1 MSNDPQNFRSDKDI
15 RKTVQSLRTLHIPR
29 PEFNKLDARF
39 GSLLEQRRADDADGV
54 VFKAR
59 SIMLVGQ
66 SGSGKTTAVR
76 HLVHKYR
83 RLMATDP
90 GEEICEYIGLQVPS
104 PATMKF
110 VGAATLRALGYP
122 YAGNKQGPAIW
133 DQVKEQLKL
142 RHTLFLGFDE
152 AQDLARYQTEKERQ
166 SVVNTLKSM
175 MENSVWPVSLLLSGM
190 PGLKDIVN
198 QDAQLARRVDPVEI
212 GRLHS
217 LRDVGPVIK
226 IVQKYADR
234 AQIDVAASVKNEA
247 FAMRLIHAA
256 DYQFGLLAEIVVLAV
271 SHALFTEGFDANL
284 GIRHFA
290 EIYSERNG
298 AEAWMNVFIAE
309 DYGRIN
315 PRKLLDDGD
324 GPEDG
329 EDA

>member
-1 MSNDPQNFRSDKDI
+1 MSKDPKNFRSDKDI
-15 RKTVQSLRTLHIPR
+15 RKTVQSLRTLYIPR

-39 GSLLEQRRADDADGV
+39 GNLLEQRRADDADGV
-54 VFKAR
+54 MFKAR
-59 SIMLVGQ
+59 SIMLVGP
-66 SGSGKTTAVR
+66 SGSGKTTAER
-76 HLVHKYR
+76 HLVYKYR
-83 RLMATDP
+83 HLMAIDP
-90 GEEICEYIGLQVPS
+90 DEEICEYIGLQVPS

-110 VGAATLRALGYP
+110 VGAATLRALGFP

-133 DQVKEQLKL
+133 DQVKEQLK
-142 RHTLFLGFDE
+142 RRRTLFLCFDE

-166 SVVNTLKSM
+166 SVVNTLKSL

-217 LRDVGPVIK
+217 QRDVGPVIK

-247 FAMRLIHAA
+247 FAKRLIHAA
-256 DYQFGLLAEIVVLAV
+256 DYQFGLMAEIVVLAV
-271 SHALFTEGFDANL
+271 SHALFTEGFNAKL

-290 EIYSERNG
+290 EVYSQRNG

-324 GPEDG
+324 RPEDG

>member
-1 MSNDPQNFRSDKDI
+1 MSKDPKNFRSDKVI
-15 RKTVQSLRTLHIPR
+15 RKTVQSLRTLYIPR

-39 GSLLEQRRADDADGV
+39 GNLLEQRRADDADGV
-54 VFKAR
+54 MFKAR
-59 SIMLVGQ
+59 SIMLVGP
-66 SGSGKTTAVR
+66 SGSGKTTAER
-76 HLVHKYR
+76 QLVHKYR
-83 RLMATDP
+83 HLMAIDP
-90 GEEICEYIGLQVPS
+90 NEEICEYIGLPVPS

-110 VGAATLRALGYP
+110 VGAATLRALGFP

-133 DQVKEQLKL
+133 DQVKEQLK
-142 RHTLFLGFDE
+142 RRRTLFLGFDE

-217 LRDVGPVIK
+217 QRDVGPVIK

-234 AQIDVAASVKNEA
+234 AQIDAAASVKNEA
-247 FAMRLIHAA
+247 FAKRLIHAA
-256 DYQFGLLAEIVVLAV
+256 DYQFGLMAEIVVLAV
-271 SHALFTEGFDANL
+271 SHALFTEGFEAKL
-284 GIRHFA
+284 RIRHFA

-315 PRKLLDDGD
+315 PRKLLNDGD
-324 GPEDG
+324 RPEDG